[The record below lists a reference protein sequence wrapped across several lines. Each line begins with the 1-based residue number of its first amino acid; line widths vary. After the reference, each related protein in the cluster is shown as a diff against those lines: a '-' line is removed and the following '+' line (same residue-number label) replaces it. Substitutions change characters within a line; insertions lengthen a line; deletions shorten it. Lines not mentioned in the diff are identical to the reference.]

1 MLVEIELKEVKLTE
15 VSKELVSVKKSMQRE
30 LSAQRT
36 LRNQIA
42 SLQVDYSN
50 LKIDNLDT
58 KKQFNQINKLQSKLT
73 IAVKR
78 NAFKLYI
85 IISIVST
92 IVVNLTAVGPY
103 SVHALAYLITIFA
116 LLRIPKSLN
125 GPYEAN
131 YTYSSWDILIRWG
144 IQFCISAFSL
154 LSSYFFPNLVV
165 FSLHLWACRASSI
178 FYAIGHFFLSEKQK
192 NENILG
198 CNQVFLSDVLLL

>member
-1 MLVEIELKEVKLTE
+1 MAEIELREVKLTE

-30 LSAQRT
+30 FSAQRT

-73 IAVKR
+73 IVVKR
-78 NAFKLYI
+78 NAFTLYI

-92 IVVNLTAVGPY
+92 IVVNLTAFGLY
-103 SVHALAYLITIFA
+103 SVHALAYIIIILA
-116 LLRIPKSLN
+116 LLRMPKSLN

-131 YTYSSWDILIRWG
+131 STYSSWDILIRWG

-165 FSLHLWACRASSI
+165 FSLHLWACCALSI
-178 FYAIGHFFLSEKQK
+178 FSAISHFSYPK
-192 NENILG
+192 NKKMRI
-198 CNQVFLSDVLLL
+198 S